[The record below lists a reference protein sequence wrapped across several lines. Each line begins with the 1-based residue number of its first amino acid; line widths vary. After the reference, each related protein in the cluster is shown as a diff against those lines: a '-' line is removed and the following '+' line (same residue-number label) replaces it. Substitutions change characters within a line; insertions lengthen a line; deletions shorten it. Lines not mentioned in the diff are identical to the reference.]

1 MARKEDEI
9 DPDDIDLDK
18 VIWDP
23 RYRRAVIE
31 RLNREAPDARPAKR
45 TPNGDDAPRRKRSG

>member
-1 MARKEDEI
+1 MARRDDEI
-9 DPDDIDLDK
+9 ELDDIDYDK

-31 RLNREAPDARPAKR
+31 RLNREASERPETR
-45 TPNGDDAPRRKRSG
+45 EAPRRERSR